1 MNVTTLLVLVTIFI
15 SISLALPS
23 TSYVKLIDL
32 YLIFNL
38 IIPFVEIILQTIL
51 HVLEDEQE
59 EEGQV
64 VMNINGNSTQRTA
77 WKKRMEGG
85 WKIQLRK
92 VLQPATQYGLPGAYL
107 AFIIIFFFVG
117 IIVDNT
123 V

>member
-64 VMNINGNSTQRTA
+64 VMNTQRAA

-92 VLQPATQYGLPGAYL
+92 VLQPATQYGLPGAYFT
-107 AFIIIFFFVG
+107 FIIIFFFVG
-117 IIVDNT
+117 IIVDGT